1 MYRSVIQK
9 TDIKLLD
16 KLALPEIVQ
25 KTMEIRKQVIDVCI
39 KNEAGHI
46 APSLSCIDI
55 ICSLYYKLMNLSESP
70 KWEGRDRLVFS
81 KAHGCYG
88 VYAILADI
96 GYINQKDWLNFYVD
110 SFLKGCIERSP
121 DHGIEVGCG
130 ALGHG
135 LPMAVGMA
143 FGAKLQNKD
152 FKVYAIVGDGEMQEG
167 SNWEA
172 VQVAAK
178 HQLDNLFIIID
189 NNRLQAMDFLDNVLT
204 IEGKENDLYDKMT
217 AFGCDVKR
225 CNGHDPEAIIH
236 AIESW
241 PFDTTAPR
249 ALIAETTKG
258 YGLYCMENVAKFHFR
273 LPTENELEMGN
284 RYDSRT
290 Q

>member
-1 MYRSVIQK
+1 MNNSVIQK
-9 TDIKLLD
+9 TDIKRLY
-16 KLALPEIVQ
+16 KLSLPEIVK
-25 KTMEIRKQVIDVCI
+25 KTKEIRKEVIDVCI

-46 APSLSCIDI
+46 APSLSCIEI
-55 ICSLYYKLMNLSESP
+55 ICSLYYKLMNLAVSP
-70 KWEGRDRLVFS
+70 KWENRDRMVFS

-96 GYINQKDWLNFYVD
+96 GYIDKKDWLNFYAG
-110 SFLKGCIERSP
+110 SFLKGCIERSL

-152 FKVYAIVGDGEMQEG
+152 FRVYVVVGDGEMQEG

-178 HQLDNLFIIID
+178 HQLDNLIIIID
-189 NNRLQAMDFLDNVLT
+189 NNRLQAMDYLCNILT
-204 IEGKENDLYDKMT
+204 IEGKENDLYEKMI
-217 AFGCDVKR
+217 AFGCDVKI
-225 CNGHDPEAIIH
+225 CNGHDPEDIIH
-236 AIESW
+236 AIENW
-241 PFDTTAPR
+241 PIDNPAPKV
-249 ALIAETTKG
+249 LIAETTKG

-273 LPTENELEMGN
+273 LPTEEELKMGN
-284 RYDSRT
+284 RYDS
-290 Q
+290 

>member
-1 MYRSVIQK
+1 MNYSAIKK

-16 KLALPEIVQ
+16 KLSLTEIWQ
-25 KTMEIRKQVIDVCI
+25 KTREIRKQVIEVCV

-46 APSLSCIDI
+46 APSLSCIEI
-55 ICSLYYKLMNLSESP
+55 ICSLYYKLMNLSVSP
-70 KWEGRDRLVFS
+70 TWEGRDRMVFS

-96 GYINQKDWLNFYVD
+96 GYIDKKDWLNFYAG
-110 SFLKGCIERSP
+110 SFLKGCIEQSL

-152 FKVYAIVGDGEMQEG
+152 FRVYAVVGDGEMQEG

-178 HQLDNLFIIID
+178 FQLDNLIIIID
-189 NNRLQAMDFLDNVLT
+189 NNRLQAMGFLDNILT
-204 IEGKENDLYDKMT
+204 IKDKENDLYDKMI
-217 AFGCDVKR
+217 AFGCDVKK
-225 CNGHDPEAIIH
+225 CNGHNPEDIIH
-236 AIESW
+236 AIENWSLDN
-241 PFDTTAPR
+241 PAPKV
-249 ALIAETTKG
+249 LIAETTKG

-273 LPTENELEMGN
+273 LPTEEELKMGN
-284 RYDSRT
+284 RYDSG